1 MCKIEIVTFFVQNR
15 RKVCIHWYGCSKR
28 GIDVYVREI
37 LKVRGG
43 TNTKYF
49 LNLQE
54 QYYDCS

>member
-1 MCKIEIVTFFVQNR
+1 MQNR
-15 RKVCIHWYGCSKR
+15 RKVCIHWCGCSKR
-28 GIDVYVREI
+28 GIDVYVGEI